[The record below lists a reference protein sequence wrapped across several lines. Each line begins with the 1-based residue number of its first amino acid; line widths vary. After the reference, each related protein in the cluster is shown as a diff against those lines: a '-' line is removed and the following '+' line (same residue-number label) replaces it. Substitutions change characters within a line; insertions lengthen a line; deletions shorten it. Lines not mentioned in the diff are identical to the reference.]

1 MARTGP
7 ETSGFK
13 ATERAIALISTAL
26 DILDARVDCP
36 EAATHLD
43 LALRR
48 LRESIANNQKR

>member
-7 ETSGFK
+7 ETSRSK
-13 ATERAIALISTAL
+13 ATERAIQLISTAL
-26 DILDARVDCP
+26 DIVDARGDCP

-48 LRESIANNQKR
+48 LREFLRTNEMP